1 MVTNCWKKFEWM
13 TLNQSLLQLLLCPS
27 KMDQDSHS
35 VLKSYTMCQSSN
47 VSVQK
52 YLLMN

>member
-1 MVTNCWKKFEWM
+1 MNETKSKF
-13 TLNQSLLQLLLCPS
+13 TAN

-35 VLKSYTMCQSSN
+35 VLKSYTMCQSN
-47 VSVQK
+47 DVSVQK